1 MEVLKATTKQK
12 NDLSGTYPNG
22 HVLQFI
28 QDADGNWVCGVGN
41 IDNPKF
47 AEIKDQL
54 SQLEVID
61 YKPKK
66 ITI

>member
-12 NDLSGTYPNG
+12 NDLSGTYLNG

-28 QDADGNWVCGVGN
+28 QDADGSWVCGVGN
-41 IDNPKF
+41 VDNPNF
-47 AEIKDQL
+47 AEIK
-54 SQLEVID
+54 SKLESLPRIP